1 MLDHLPS
8 STTARRRDALPALLR
23 RAARGDR
30 RAREEAITATLPLA
44 RKLAARYA
52 RPEVPMEDLIQVAAV
67 GAVKA
72 VDRWDPARGA
82 AFAGFA
88 VPTILGELRRY
99 FRQNSWTVRPTR
111 DLQELW
117 LAVERTRDA
126 LTGELQRNPTIKELA
141 GALGRREEEVLEAL
155 FAGSTRESVP
165 LDPSHDDDGDGR
177 PLESRLGSPDAG
189 LVQVDDRG
197 VVRDLLAA
205 LPHRDRAIVWL
216 RFRHDLTQSE
226 IGDYFGVSQMHVSR
240 ILRRSLETMRR
251 GGGSVEVAD
260 PGP

>member
-1 MLDHLPS
+1 MLDSLPS
-8 STTARRRDALPALLR
+8 STRTRRHDLLPALLR
-23 RAARGDR
+23 RAAGGDR
-30 RAREEAITATLPLA
+30 RAREQAITATLPLA

-67 GAVKA
+67 GVVKA
-72 VDRWDPARGA
+72 VDRWDPARGG

-111 DLQELW
+111 ELQELW
-117 LAVERTRDA
+117 LAAERTRDA
-126 LTGELQRNPTIKELA
+126 LTSELRRRPTVEELA
-141 GALGRREEEVLEAL
+141 AALGRPDEEVLEAL
-155 FAGSTRESVP
+155 FAGSTRESVS
-165 LDPSHDDDGDGR
+165 LDATHDDDDENGR
-177 PLESRLGSPDAG
+177 PLESRLGSPDTR
-189 LVQVDDRG
+189 LLQVDDRG
-197 VVRDLLAA
+197 AVRDLLSA
-205 LPHRDRAIVWL
+205 LPQRDRAIVWL

-251 GGGSVEVAD
+251 GQGSVEVD
-260 PGP
+260 PTP